1 MKQRKGYFRKE
12 RTNEIGREITR
23 LRINRGLTQ
32 QEAGDRLG
40 WSKSYICKIERNPTA
55 PSPNILA
62 ALALACGTRPEY
74 LLAKVHQLQFNLLN
88 AIVAPTELPTD
99 PLQDVTEEERQE
111 LIRYLAFLRLKQPT
125 ATQP

>member
-1 MKQRKGYFRKE
+1 MKRRRGCFRKE

-23 LRINRGLTQ
+23 LRTALGLTQ
-32 QEAGDRLG
+32 QEVANRLG
-40 WSKSYICKIERNPTA
+40 WSKSYICKIERNLTT

-88 AIVAPTELPTD
+88 AIVAPTELLTD
-99 PLQDVTEEERQE
+99 PLIDVTQEERQE
-111 LIRYLAFLRLKQPT
+111 LIRYLAFLRLKQST
-125 ATQP
+125 ATQS